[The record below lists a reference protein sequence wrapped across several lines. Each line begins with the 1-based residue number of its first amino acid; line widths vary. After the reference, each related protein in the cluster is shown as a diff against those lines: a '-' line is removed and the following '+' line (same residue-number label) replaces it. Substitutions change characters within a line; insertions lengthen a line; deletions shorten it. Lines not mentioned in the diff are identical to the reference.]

1 MDKEKELIT
10 ECLKNQTKLI
20 KEQTKVLTNLAI
32 KNQLLKNEIEIL
44 KTRVKNSEKIIFYLN
59 GFCIRKQNYIIF
71 YPIINMKLFFF

>member
-59 GFCIRKQNYIIF
+59 RTVLIIL
-71 YPIINMKLFFF
+71 IILLLKI

>member
-44 KTRVKNSEKIIFYLN
+44 KTRVKNSEKNIFYLN
-59 GFCIRKQNYIIF
+59 LTILIIL
-71 YPIINMKLFFF
+71 IILLLKV

>member
-32 KNQLLKNEIEIL
+32 KNQLLKNEIKIL

-59 GFCIRKQNYIIF
+59 RTVLIIL
-71 YPIINMKLFFF
+71 IILLLKV

>member
-32 KNQLLKNEIEIL
+32 KNQLFKNEIEIL

-59 GFCIRKQNYIIF
+59 RTMLIIL
-71 YPIINMKLFFF
+71 IILLLKV

>member
-20 KEQTKVLTNLAI
+20 KEQAKVLTNLAI

-59 GFCIRKQNYIIF
+59 RTVLIIL
-71 YPIINMKLFFF
+71 IILLLKV

>member
-59 GFCIRKQNYIIF
+59 RTMLIIL
-71 YPIINMKLFFF
+71 IILLLKV

>member
-32 KNQLLKNEIEIL
+32 KNQLLKNEI
-44 KTRVKNSEKIIFYLN
+44 IIYYRN
-59 GFCIRKQNYIIF
+59 GSISHNALCLPKWRPVEWKFATVR
-71 YPIINMKLFFF
+71 INQLEDAGY

>member
-44 KTRVKNSEKIIFYLN
+44 KTRIKNSEKIIFYLN
-59 GFCIRKQNYIIF
+59 RTMLIIL
-71 YPIINMKLFFF
+71 IILLLKV

>member
-10 ECLKNQTKLI
+10 DCLKKQTKLI

-59 GFCIRKQNYIIF
+59 RTMLIIL
-71 YPIINMKLFFF
+71 IILLLKV

>member
-1 MDKEKELIT
+1 LNGGKMDKEKELIT

-32 KNQLLKNEIEIL
+32 KNQLLKNEIKIL

-59 GFCIRKQNYIIF
+59 RTVLIIL
-71 YPIINMKLFFF
+71 IILLLKV